1 MRTISFNVSEE
12 EAKLIEDYVN
22 DNRLNIS
29 EFVKDAIFEKM
40 EEDLLLDEQRILT
53 AREKAKTERR
63 YNHTEVWKRLGV

>member
-40 EEDLLLDEQRILT
+40 EEDLVMDEHRILT

>member
-22 DNRLNIS
+22 DNRLNIF

-53 AREKAKTERR
+53 AREKAKTEIR
-63 YNHTEVWKRLGV
+63 YDHIEVWKRLGV

>member
-40 EEDLLLDEQRILT
+40 EEDLVMDEHRILT

-63 YNHTEVWKRLGV
+63 YDHTEVWKRLGV

>member
-1 MRTISFNVSEE
+1 MQTISFNVSEE

-53 AREKAKTERR
+53 AREKAKSERR
-63 YNHTEVWKRLGV
+63 YDHIEVWKRLGV